1 MLRCEV
7 IMFLALNALK
17 CRSHSAEDAGITNNL
32 RAQSDN
38 KGYICSC
45 APTSIGDQKHHFQH
59 DTVTAQSHNFE
70 FPSTF
75 NNCLTSP
82 FSTNMAISETKG
94 QGWKVIR
101 TQ

>member
-17 CRSHSAEDAGITNNL
+17 CRSHSAEDDGITNNI

-45 APTSIGDQKHHFQH
+45 CPYQWIGSKTSLSAWHGNSS
-59 DTVTAQSHNFE
+59 VS
-70 FPSTF
+70 
-75 NNCLTSP
+75 
-82 FSTNMAISETKG
+82 
-94 QGWKVIR
+94 
-101 TQ
+101 